1 MVVQGNFQCGARNQ
15 IFGNEGDVV
24 HPVVCV
30 MVLWSIAD
38 LTYCLFQKTNTEN
51 EKKRMEKKDKNSCYK
66 CF

>member
-30 MVLWSIAD
+30 MVLWSIVD

-51 EKKRMEKKDKNSCYK
+51 ENKRMEKKDKNSCYK